1 MDRLRGVSTKF
12 TWCFHKITE
21 ILICYSP
28 CKHKMNLLAIALAK
42 ILKIFFNSIERL
54 CVARNHWFIVSLG
67 ADDEKLNNLNELPED
82 EFRPAF
88 LEKVHRFIKCA
99 LASSPV
105 KVVNQV
111 EITGHRK
118 YWFVSC

>member
-1 MDRLRGVSTKF
+1 MSDIVASMCH
-12 TWCFHKITE
+12 CFRPVVDE
-21 ILICYSP
+21 
-28 CKHKMNLLAIALAK
+28 
-42 ILKIFFNSIERL
+42 
-54 CVARNHWFIVSLG
+54 
-67 ADDEKLNNLNELPED
+67 EKLSNLNELPED

-88 LEKVHRFIKCA
+88 LEEVHRFVKCA

-118 YWFVSC
+118 YSSVSCSLSKRPGPLVMYTTRDKPVLL